1 MLSFLP
7 AVTVHDLSCKAEVH
21 PENHSW
27 LLWAITVA
35 HFCDLLKGMRLY
47 IVMFRTLV
55 LHACDGNES
64 FHVSLIGRTVPS
76 QEMKRSSCSFE
87 IVNVDSVGV
96 GLSHLTNDSNADEE
110 CMLQPLFLSV
120 MLRIMCHSP
129 DQVSHV
135 QGLLIWG
142 MFTEVCWGL
151 LICHSVVFVLM
162 VHNNAWIQSQRNRC
176 HAC

>member
-1 MLSFLP
+1 
-7 AVTVHDLSCKAEVH
+7 
-21 PENHSW
+21 
-27 LLWAITVA
+27 
-35 HFCDLLKGMRLY
+35 MRLY